1 MNNFYD
7 LKSRFKLLLLVF
19 ASIIVLAS
27 IVFSNKLAKDLSN
40 EEQKR
45 MDIWAE
51 AYQIMASSENTNSFF
66 IDVISSNTTIPL
78 IITDEHD
85 SVANYNNLDL
95 PKKNQDEFLQK
106 KLELFREQHDTNILV
121 ITTDITDAFGQLVID
136 EHGEQKQYITTY
148 YLYYGDSILLQR
160 LAYFPYVQLGIIA
173 FFFLVAFFAFS
184 FSKKAEENQVWVGLS
199 KETAHQLGTP
209 ISSLM
214 AWTELIKAGQADA
227 EMISHMEK
235 DVYRLK
241 MVAERFS
248 KIGSQ
253 PDLEVA
259 DMQLLLIDAI
269 EYMKRRVSKKV
280 EFKVEMNSNEVFLI
294 EANNALFEWVI
305 ENLCK
310 NAVDAM
316 VGKGII
322 NIRVEKRDQNVQID
336 ITDSGKGI
344 PKTKFKTIFNPGFTT
359 KTRGWGLGLSLTKR
373 IVENYHK
380 GRIFVR
386 SSELNKGTTFR
397 LTFPLVPED

>member
-7 LKSRFKLLLLVF
+7 KKSRFKLIMLAF
-19 ASIIVLAS
+19 ASIIVMAS
-27 IVFSNKLAKDLSN
+27 IVFSNKLAKDLSQ

-78 IITDEHD
+78 IITDDHD
-85 SVANYNNLDL
+85 SIANYNNLDL
-95 PKKNQDEFLQK
+95 PKKNVDEYLQK
-106 KLELFREQHDTNILV
+106 KLELFKEQHDTNTLV
-121 ITTDITDAFGQLVID
+121 ITTDITDSEGNLVMD
-136 EHGEQKQYITTY
+136 EQGRQQQFVTTY

-160 LAYFPYVQLGIIA
+160 LAYFPYVQLGIIT

-209 ISSLM
+209 ISSLL
-214 AWTELIKAGQADA
+214 AWTELIKTGQADE
-227 EMISHMEK
+227 EMIGHMEK
-235 DVYRLK
+235 DVNRLR

-253 PDLEVA
+253 PDLEPLPLKP
-259 DMQLLLIDAI
+259 LLTDAI

-280 EFKVEMNSNEVFLI
+280 IFNLNFSGSDDIVIM
-294 EANNALFEWVI
+294 ANHALFEWVI

-316 VGKGII
+316 AGKGSIQI
-322 NIRVEKRDQNVQID
+322 DIEKTDQNVQMD
-336 ITDSGKGI
+336 FTDSGKGI
-344 PKTKFKTIFNPGFTT
+344 PKAKYKTIFNPGFTT
-359 KTRGWGLGLSLTKR
+359 KTRGWGLGLSLTQR

-380 GRIFVR
+380 GKIFVR
-386 SSELNKGTTFR
+386 SSEINKGTTFR
-397 LTFPLVPED
+397 VILPLAAI